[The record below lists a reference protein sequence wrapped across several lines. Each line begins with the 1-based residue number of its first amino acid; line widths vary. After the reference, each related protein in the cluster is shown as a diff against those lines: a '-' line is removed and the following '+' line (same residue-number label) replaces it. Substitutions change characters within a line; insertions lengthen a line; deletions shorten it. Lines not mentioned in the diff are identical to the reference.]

1 MPRDA
6 KSEKK
11 QDSFSS
17 NLSTFEVNH
26 VLPFNLLL
34 TLTRNVGGMLKFL
47 SPDIDWFCE
56 TADYLRVSE
65 RQECFLQGGDVAKIT
80 SPRAQHFNFT
90 MGPGHLNISPALS
103 LRHEKQ

>member
-1 MPRDA
+1 
-6 KSEKK
+6 
-11 QDSFSS
+11 
-17 NLSTFEVNH
+17 
-26 VLPFNLLL
+26 
-34 TLTRNVGGMLKFL
+34 MLKFL

-80 SPRAQHFNFT
+80 SPRAQHFT

-103 LRHEKQ
+103 LRHENSDDTSPSPAQNTDFLT